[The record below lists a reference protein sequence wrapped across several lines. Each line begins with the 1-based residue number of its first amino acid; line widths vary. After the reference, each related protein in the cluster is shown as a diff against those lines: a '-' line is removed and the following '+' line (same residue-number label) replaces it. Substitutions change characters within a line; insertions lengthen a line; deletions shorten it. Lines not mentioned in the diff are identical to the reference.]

1 MLFSAE
7 QAREM
12 LKALHPL
19 GRISEGDDIA
29 KVIYFLASDDAA
41 LITGQEI
48 YNDGG
53 LRLDNKIW
61 VKPFQYQQFNKVRI
75 KLLQKFNKLFLFC
88 IFFMHIHA
96 TI

>member
-1 MLFSAE
+1 
-7 QAREM
+7 M

-61 VKPFQYQQFNKVRI
+61 VVEQFKFDSQNRSCFKNSVND
-75 KLLQKFNKLFLFC
+75 LLVFFSC
-88 IFFMHIHA
+88 IFMPVYIV
-96 TI
+96 